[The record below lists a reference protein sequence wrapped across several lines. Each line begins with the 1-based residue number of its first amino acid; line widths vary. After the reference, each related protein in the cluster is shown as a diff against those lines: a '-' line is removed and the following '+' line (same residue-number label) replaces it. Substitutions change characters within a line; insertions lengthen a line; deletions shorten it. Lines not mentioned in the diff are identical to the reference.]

1 MKLDLPFS
9 LPKVYRT
16 YVERFERH
24 PDDGID
30 KLLQLINKRG
40 EDPLGLCL
48 LCIFY
53 QQNAQMPHA
62 LSIAAKL
69 RYLVPGSSFYLSL
82 AYRLQHPDGFEAWL
96 PEEVLTP
103 TDKEKDPVFVSAPA
117 EELDE
122 LIDAL
127 SQVEN
132 TRIDLS
138 KNVNIDPDVDLSESS
153 NEVNDI
159 FTETLADIYMGQKAW
174 TKAERVLL
182 GLIKQ
187 HPERKKTL
195 EEKLKL
201 VQAKLNS
208 KN

>member
-9 LPKVYRT
+9 LPEVYRT
-16 YVERFERH
+16 YVERFEQQ
-24 PDDGID
+24 PDDSID
-30 KLLQLINKRG
+30 KLQQLISKRG

-48 LCIFY
+48 LCILY
-53 QQNAQMPHA
+53 KQNRQMSLA
-62 LSIAAKL
+62 LSMAAKL
-69 RYLVPGSSFYLSL
+69 RYLVPGSSFYLAL

-96 PEEVLTP
+96 PKEVLTP
-103 TDKEKDPVFVSAPA
+103 TDKEKEPVFVSAPA

-138 KNVNIDPDVDLSESS
+138 KNVNIDPDVDLSAPS

-187 HPERKKTL
+187 DPDKTKQL
-195 EEKLKL
+195 EEKLKF
-201 VQAKLNS
+201 VRAKLAS